1 MNIGHQILFFVST
14 LGAFNGVILS
24 LYLFLIKKRRST
36 AVIFLYILLLSL
48 SIRIGKSV
56 FLYFNPSLPKIYLQI
71 GLSACFLI
79 GPSLYY
85 FFRSAMAKATH
96 IPHSWK
102 WSWGIQ
108 AGILILGGMLVPY
121 QTYPEIWNNI
131 IVYIIYSQW
140 LIYLIATG
148 FLLKSVLK
156 TFFTMLSTLNDTE
169 KFWVM
174 LFLGN
179 SIIYLAYLLSFASII
194 NGMYISGPVLFTL
207 MLYLA
212 IFFNLSGTKFE
223 VTETAVKTEKRKIA
237 ATDAVVWIERLENAI
252 LGKALYKDPNL
263 KLSDLA
269 KAINI
274 SVHQLSQLLNDNIGK
289 SFSTYINEYR
299 IHEACRLINTNGHLT
314 FEAIGYEV
322 GYNSKSTFYAA
333 FRKIKATT
341 PALYKESA
349 ENTP

>member
-1 MNIGHQILFFVST
+1 MNIGHQILFFVSA
-14 LGAFNGVILS
+14 LGAFNGIILS
-24 LYLFLIKKRRST
+24 LYLFLVKRRRST
-36 AVIFLYILLLSL
+36 AAIFLYILLLTL

-56 FLYFNPSLPKIYLQI
+56 FFYFNPSLPKVYLQI

-85 FFRSAMAKATH
+85 FFKSALTKTTH
-96 IPHSWK
+96 IPGTWK

-108 AGILILGGMLVPY
+108 VGILVLGGILVPY
-121 QTYPEIWNNI
+121 QTYPKIWNNV

-140 LIYLIATG
+140 LIYLVATG
-148 FLLKSVLK
+148 FLLKNLLK
-156 TFFTMLSTLNDTE
+156 TFFTNASELNDTE

-179 SIIYLAYLLSFASII
+179 SVIYLAYLLSFAQVIY
-194 NGMYISGPVLFTL
+194 GMYISGPVLFSL
-207 MLYLA
+207 MLYLV
-212 IFFNLSGTKFE
+212 IFFNLSGAKFE
-223 VTETAVKTEKRKIA
+223 NAEIAVRTEKRKIA
-237 ATDAVVWIERLENAI
+237 ETDALLWVEKLENAI
-252 LGKALYKDPNL
+252 LTKTLYKDPNL

-274 SVHQLSQLLNDNIGK
+274 SVHQLSQLLNDNVGK

-299 IHEACRLINTNGHLT
+299 INEACKLISTNGRLT

-333 FRKIKATT
+333 FRKIKETT
-341 PALYKESA
+341 PALYKESI
-349 ENTP
+349 ENAP